1 MPIPWDLIAAVVG
14 GLLLVYIALLVL
26 LVVYARR
33 HPETIGM
40 KDALRLLPDLLRLL
54 RRLLADRTLAVG
66 LRIRLGLL
74 LAYLL
79 SPIDLVPDFVPVI
92 GYADDVI
99 IVALVLRSVI
109 ARAGAGALQKH
120 WPGTPEGLLLVLR
133 LAGLAEAR
141 GKRKSAPAQQPQA
154 GSGPRTREHH
164 HEERRP
170 EAQRNAGRRESP

>member
-1 MPIPWDLIAAVVG
+1 MPVPWDLLAALAG
-14 GLLLVYIALLVL
+14 GVLLVYAILLVL
-26 LVVYARR
+26 LGAYAHR
-33 HPETIGM
+33 HPETVSM

-54 RRLLADRTLAVG
+54 RRLLSDRNLAVG
-66 LRIRLGLL
+66 VRIRLALL

-109 ARAGAGALQKH
+109 ARAGVESLRKH

-133 LAGLAEAR
+133 LAGVAAR
-141 GKRKSAPAQQPQA
+141 S
-154 GSGPRTREHH
+154 
-164 HEERRP
+164 
-170 EAQRNAGRRESP
+170 